1 MSDLTTQASITLN
14 PSATGRDHDDG
25 SAAGA
30 REVILAPLPL
40 RSQACDPATL
50 SHLRRIVV
58 AVGDQLTTDAVVR
71 VLTRG
76 LPHAEVET
84 LASGC
89 SLRDSLTSRPADLVI
104 AAVSLPDGDVLDL
117 LAEARRRSWCERMLL
132 ITERREPQVIQT
144 IRTLGAHGAL
154 DSQVDGVARLYEAI
168 RRIGCGGTFW
178 SSTFVEILRG
188 EGPHGYVQR
197 TLSPAELYVFA
208 ILGDGCDDQMAALEL
223 SLSTQAVHAFRK
235 RLHFKLGL
243 QHKGQLVSLAV
254 RCGLVRFTPT
264 GVERPGL
271 EALRLRSVFRPRRR
285 SLVQGGTTDARQTV
299 QKRVASWAK

>member
-1 MSDLTTQASITLN
+1 MSALTTQSTIPLKSSV
-14 PSATGRDHDDG
+14 PGEDCGPWSAV
-25 SAAGA
+25 GA
-30 REVILAPLPL
+30 RNVIIAPLPM

-58 AVGDQLTTDAVVR
+58 AVGDQLMADAVVR

-76 LPHAEVET
+76 LPHAQVET
-84 LASGC
+84 LTSGG
-89 SLRDSLTSRPADLVI
+89 SLRESLVSQPADFVI

-117 LAEARRRSWCERMLL
+117 LAEARRRLWCERMLL

-154 DSQVDGVARLYEAI
+154 DSQVDGVARLDEAI

-197 TLSPAELYVFA
+197 RLSPAELYVFA

-223 SLSTQAVHAFRK
+223 SLSTQAVHAYRK
-235 RLHFKLGL
+235 RLHCKLGL

-254 RCGLVRFTPT
+254 RCGLVRFTPS

-285 SLVQGGTTDARQTV
+285 RLVQEGKTEIRKAA
-299 QKRVASWAK
+299 QKRLANWAK